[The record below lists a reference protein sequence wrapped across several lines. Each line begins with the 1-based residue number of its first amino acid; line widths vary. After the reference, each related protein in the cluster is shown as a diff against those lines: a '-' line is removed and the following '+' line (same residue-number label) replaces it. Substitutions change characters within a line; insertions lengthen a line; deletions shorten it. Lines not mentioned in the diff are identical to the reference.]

1 MHGKE
6 RARPEAVRHQSSSE
20 RIGEEP
26 ERQHANVDRTA
37 EHTRRAQCFLV
48 DNAVTQMNDC
58 APAQCDD
65 IPQVLDIRVVHL
77 SVRQAEGL
85 DVHRTDV
92 ALDADTLGGLNAVHA
107 VTKEPVG
114 RFHDLDRGLGGGDKV
129 RVGIGPEVPRHRHRV
144 EVVPVEMRG
153 EDDIDVVEGR
163 PGVAEFLEHR
173 LRRHA
178 EGRRLL
184 PVEAIDEDGAGVG
197 SNQHALAANIGERER
212 HSTTPC
218 ALACILLNSHIF
230 NDGTPHFM
238 PAPEWYHTPVTFPS
252 LGASLTWTMA
262 RDFRDLAEEYAGRI
276 FTYARYSLR
285 HQEDA
290 EDVTQEVLV
299 RLWKHRDSIEPAST
313 ASWVMR
319 VARNMVIDVARRRQS
334 RTAVFAEGADV
345 TEMAGHVASD
355 EAADSAA
362 HRAEIREH
370 VEAALAE
377 LNEPYRSIVVMREV
391 QGLAYDEIAAAMN
404 MPLGTI
410 KVYLHRA
417 RRQLRESMR
426 AELE

>member
-1 MHGKE
+1 
-6 RARPEAVRHQSSSE
+6 
-20 RIGEEP
+20 
-26 ERQHANVDRTA
+26 
-37 EHTRRAQCFLV
+37 
-48 DNAVTQMNDC
+48 
-58 APAQCDD
+58 
-65 IPQVLDIRVVHL
+65 
-77 SVRQAEGL
+77 
-85 DVHRTDV
+85 
-92 ALDADTLGGLNAVHA
+92 
-107 VTKEPVG
+107 
-114 RFHDLDRGLGGGDKV
+114 
-129 RVGIGPEVPRHRHRV
+129 
-144 EVVPVEMRG
+144 
-153 EDDIDVVEGR
+153 
-163 PGVAEFLEHR
+163 
-173 LRRHA
+173 
-178 EGRRLL
+178 
-184 PVEAIDEDGAGVG
+184 
-197 SNQHALAANIGERER
+197 
-212 HSTTPC
+212 
-218 ALACILLNSHIF
+218 
-230 NDGTPHFM
+230 
-238 PAPEWYHTPVTFPS
+238 
-252 LGASLTWTMA
+252 MA

-334 RTAVFAEGADV
+334 RTADFAEGADV

-370 VEAALAE
+370 VQAALAE